1 MRFDNDEDLE
11 AMRERGIWDDDDE
24 EEEKKKQEEDGLGQ
38 VRYNPTQLSRF
49 ELCQFLKPYPTLIS
63 WICFQ
68 GTQAFKYQT
77 TKIS

>member
-38 VRYNPTQLSRF
+38 VGYNPTQLTRF
-49 ELCQFLKPYPTLIS
+49 ELC
-63 WICFQ
+63 
-68 GTQAFKYQT
+68 
-77 TKIS
+77 